1 MNLFQMS
8 EQSSRETFRVTQ
20 EEGENTSQQQI
31 FSQSPQQLRIHFSYD
46 QNVPSIPEL
55 LTREYAISDSSRRII
70 ENMSADELQEMFM
83 PSSASA
89 IQQPYLRMTLR
100 HALQRIQAAQQRYLD
115 RNQFVIQLPMQANQQ
130 STELIQQAN
139 AQQQLPQMPSQQLQS
154 MFHVL
159 TPSSTSNSTNA
170 QMFRQFPQS
179 QANSN
184 LTPQQ
189 SQQQQQQQ
197 QTHMQSASQPFL
209 QQSNSQNNHL
219 ITQSSQQINQ
229 SLLQSQ
235 QISQQQN
242 STAIQQLLL
251 RLSQQIP
258 TLPSQQSLQQ
268 TQPMLVQVLQ
278 QSSATSEPFRPEQ
291 EQQRQQQQ
299 QQEHQHHQ
307 QHQQQQQQQQHSLQQ
322 IPQQTSILRPVN
334 RIPVQQMQSTEQ
346 SLPLPQQ
353 SNQSRSSFD
362 TGLSQETRQMMQQMQ
377 SNQSSLSSQQTI
389 LQLIQQ
395 MFPQISL
402 QPILESRRTN
412 FDNNLLFNQRT
423 QQQSNEQQQ
432 IIQQSPTQPTVQRPL
447 FAQFIPCASIGVPLG
462 ILQVSQSDM
471 QTCQQS
477 SRVIN
482 DTFEIPQLSLFDLS
496 PQHFMHVIQQCPYNR
511 SSDQQR
517 SVITTQQS
525 SLQPCQELSPGA
537 TVSSNQISTSS
548 VLNDTITTSLTNAN
562 ESEETFTGESYDDDG
577 DNDDNDG
584 DDDNEDNDGDE
595 SDNDEESDNFISGA
609 ETSTSSTTA
618 ETPIIEHMNGTT
630 LQQRATLP
638 EDPETSTPTRLENP
652 RELQETEAD
661 NDSPVDMT
669 GIMRHLGSHHT
680 SGPNNN
686 TSTPINNDHL
696 SSSIFAP
703 VHAPTTSLNNQ
714 QSESDN
720 SEISNTTRSSTIR
733 LLLSRFLNLNE
744 INFTSNNSRND
755 DVTMQS
761 RNDFYQMFDGDQLTL
776 QETTER
782 LVALMARVESL
793 LNLINTFEMTNSSNL
808 L

>member
-1 MNLFQMS
+1 
-8 EQSSRETFRVTQ
+8 
-20 EEGENTSQQQI
+20 
-31 FSQSPQQLRIHFSYD
+31 
-46 QNVPSIPEL
+46 
-55 LTREYAISDSSRRII
+55 
-70 ENMSADELQEMFM
+70 
-83 PSSASA
+83 
-89 IQQPYLRMTLR
+89 
-100 HALQRIQAAQQRYLD
+100 
-115 RNQFVIQLPMQANQQ
+115 
-130 STELIQQAN
+130 
-139 AQQQLPQMPSQQLQS
+139 
-154 MFHVL
+154 
-159 TPSSTSNSTNA
+159 
-170 QMFRQFPQS
+170 MFRQFPQS

-189 SQQQQQQQ
+189 SQQQQQTQR
-197 QTHMQSASQPFL
+197 ASQPFL

-251 RLSQQIP
+251 RLSQQIS

-299 QQEHQHHQ
+299 QQEHQQHQHHQ
-307 QHQQQQQQQQHSLQQ
+307 QQQQQQQQQHSLQQ

-334 RIPVQQMQSTEQ
+334 RIPVQQIQSTEQ

-362 TGLSQETRQMMQQMQ
+362 TGLSQERRQMMQQMQ
-377 SNQSSLSSQQTI
+377 SNQSSLSSEQTI

-423 QQQSNEQQQ
+423 QQIRQQQSNEQQQ

-447 FAQFIPCASIGVPLG
+447 FAQFIPCASIGV
-462 ILQVSQSDM
+462 SQSGM

-609 ETSTSSTTA
+609 ETSTSSTTT
-618 ETPIIEHMNGTT
+618 ETAIIEHMNGTSS
-630 LQQRATLP
+630 QQGATLP
-638 EDPETSTPTRLENP
+638 EDPETSTPTRPENP
-652 RELQETEAD
+652 RELRETEAD

-703 VHAPTTSLNNQ
+703 VHTPTTSLNNQ
-714 QSESDN
+714 QRESDN
-720 SEISNTTRSSTIR
+720 SEISDTARSSTTR

-761 RNDFYQMFDGDQLTL
+761 RNDFYQVSIFLFF
-776 QETTER
+776 
-782 LVALMARVESL
+782 
-793 LNLINTFEMTNSSNL
+793 IY
-808 L
+808 

>member
-1 MNLFQMS
+1 MS

-197 QTHMQSASQPFL
+197 THMQSASQPFL

-278 QSSATSEPFRPEQ
+278 QSSATSEPFR
-291 EQQRQQQQ
+291 
-299 QQEHQHHQ
+299 
-307 QHQQQQQQQQHSLQQ
+307 
-322 IPQQTSILRPVN
+322 
-334 RIPVQQMQSTEQ
+334 
-346 SLPLPQQ
+346 
-353 SNQSRSSFD
+353 
-362 TGLSQETRQMMQQMQ
+362 
-377 SNQSSLSSQQTI
+377 
-389 LQLIQQ
+389 
-395 MFPQISL
+395 
-402 QPILESRRTN
+402 
-412 FDNNLLFNQRT
+412 
-423 QQQSNEQQQ
+423 
-432 IIQQSPTQPTVQRPL
+432 
-447 FAQFIPCASIGVPLG
+447 
-462 ILQVSQSDM
+462 
-471 QTCQQS
+471 
-477 SRVIN
+477 
-482 DTFEIPQLSLFDLS
+482 
-496 PQHFMHVIQQCPYNR
+496 
-511 SSDQQR
+511 
-517 SVITTQQS
+517 
-525 SLQPCQELSPGA
+525 
-537 TVSSNQISTSS
+537 
-548 VLNDTITTSLTNAN
+548 
-562 ESEETFTGESYDDDG
+562 
-577 DNDDNDG
+577 
-584 DDDNEDNDGDE
+584 
-595 SDNDEESDNFISGA
+595 
-609 ETSTSSTTA
+609 
-618 ETPIIEHMNGTT
+618 
-630 LQQRATLP
+630 
-638 EDPETSTPTRLENP
+638 
-652 RELQETEAD
+652 
-661 NDSPVDMT
+661 
-669 GIMRHLGSHHT
+669 
-680 SGPNNN
+680 
-686 TSTPINNDHL
+686 
-696 SSSIFAP
+696 
-703 VHAPTTSLNNQ
+703 
-714 QSESDN
+714 
-720 SEISNTTRSSTIR
+720 
-733 LLLSRFLNLNE
+733 
-744 INFTSNNSRND
+744 
-755 DVTMQS
+755 
-761 RNDFYQMFDGDQLTL
+761 
-776 QETTER
+776 
-782 LVALMARVESL
+782 
-793 LNLINTFEMTNSSNL
+793 
-808 L
+808 